1 MIKAVLFDMDGVLID
16 AKDWHY
22 EALNDVLDLF
32 GMAIE
37 RQSHLAMFD
46 GLPTRRKLEILSKTR
61 GFPSGLHDFVNKLK
75 QDRTVEKA
83 TALCRPVFHHRF
95 ALAKL
100 KQDGMRLAVCSNSV
114 RQSVELMMKLS
125 GLTPFLDL
133 MVSNEDVRKPKP
145 DPEMYALAMSR
156 LGVTPGEALIL
167 EDNDHGIAAARA
179 SGAHVM
185 VVGTPDDVRYA
196 AIRREIVE
204 TQKVVASK
212 MSKVQQV
219 PKGR

>member
-22 EALNDVLDLF
+22 EALNEVLDLF
-32 GMAIE
+32 GMSIE
-37 RQSHLAMFD
+37 REAHLATFD
-46 GLPTRRKLEILSKTR
+46 GLPTRKKLEILSKTR
-61 GFPSGLHDFVNKLK
+61 CFPRGLHDFVNKLK

-83 TALCRPVFHHRF
+83 TALCRPVFHHRY

-100 KQDGMRLAVCSNSV
+100 KQEGIKVAVCSNSV
-114 RQSVELMMKLS
+114 RQSVELMMKLA
-125 GLTPFLDL
+125 GLAPFLDL

-145 DPEMYALAMSR
+145 DPEMYQLAMAR
-156 LGVTPGEALIL
+156 LAVKPGDALIL

-179 SGAHVM
+179 SGGHVM

-196 AIRREIVE
+196 AIRRAIDEAQGMAAV
-204 TQKVVASK
+204 
-212 MSKVQQV
+212 
-219 PKGR
+219 